1 MTQGCALALT
11 MRCTACEDT
20 RSCSLRMP
28 GMHSLGERVER
39 ERQAGFYRYHV
50 GSGGTVYGLGGLVI
64 LGRPQVATVVCA

>member
-1 MTQGCALALT
+1 
-11 MRCTACEDT
+11 
-20 RSCSLRMP
+20 MP